1 MRDFTSSRSEKKKQ
15 PQSTIRERNR
25 IDRILDPDPASET
38 LNPHT
43 RTPRVRANKKN
54 DDLSQDMTQ
63 SLPPPPP
70 APAPLPAL
78 TTCALRCQSCLLP
91 HVAHVTVSCHV
102 STPRVLDHLCPTLSE
117 LP

>member
-25 IDRILDPDPASET
+25 IDLILDPDPASET

-43 RTPRVRANKKN
+43 RTPGVRANKK
-54 DDLSQDMTQ
+54 DSSQDMTQ
-63 SLPPPPP
+63 SLPPPP

-78 TTCALRCQSCLLP
+78 TTCALAVR
-91 HVAHVTVSCHV
+91 VAFC
-102 STPRVLDHLCPTLSE
+102 RTLHT
-117 LP
+117 